1 MDSSDIVQQARD
13 FAIKAH
19 GNQRYG
25 KMPYEYHLQQV
36 VNKLIHWR
44 DLGQWEIT
52 DEMIAAAWLH
62 DVLED
67 TLVRHTDLYIEFGD
81 EITMTC
87 YLLNKH
93 NCLPAKFDYIKYID
107 KIKADN
113 SARLVKM
120 ADTLCNLEASILSG
134 EMKRINKYSK
144 QLTLLTEV

>member
-1 MDSSDIVQQARD
+1 MNVIQQARE

-19 GNQRYG
+19 GNQKYG

-36 VNKLIHWR
+36 VSKLTHWR
-44 DLGQWEIT
+44 DLGQWDIT
-52 DEMIAAAWLH
+52 DEVLAAAWLH

-67 TLVRHTDLYIEFGD
+67 TLVRHTDLFIEFGD
-81 EITMTC
+81 EVTMTC

-93 NCLPAKFDYIKYID
+93 NCLPAKFDYSRYID

-120 ADTLCNLEASILSG
+120 ADTLANLESSILSG

-144 QLTLLTEV
+144 QLALLTEV